1 MHIREWLAEETC
13 EQASEGG
20 SARPWPQTHF
30 SMWAVTTGT
39 LLVGRL
45 RDAHLCTCALGA
57 PSRPGLSQAAP
68 RSGPRLPLL
77 LLLLLLLLPP
87 HTHSSVF
94 TIGVLGPWTCD
105 PIFSRAR
112 PDLAA
117 RLAVSRLNPALE
129 GGPRVDVVLLP
140 EPCRTPGALGAVT
153 SALARVSGLVGPVN
167 SAACR
172 PAELLTH
179 EAGVA
184 LVPWG
189 CPGTRAAGTTVPA
202 GTPAADALY
211 ALLRAFRWARVALV
225 TAPQD
230 LWVEAGRALAVALRA
245 RGLPVALVTTMEP
258 SNLAGAR
265 EALRRVLEGP
275 SVRAVV
281 MVMHSVLQGGEE
293 QRRLLEAAEELGL
306 TDGSLVFLPFD
317 TLHYVVTPGPEA
329 LVALANN
336 SQLRRAH
343 DAVLT
348 LTRHC
353 PAGGSV
359 LDSLRRAQEMR
370 ELPPDLNPQQVS
382 PLFGTIYEAVFMLV
396 RGVVEA
402 QAARGGGWVSGAA
415 VARHAQDVQVPGF
428 CGTLGGVDEPPFV
441 LLDTDAV
448 GDQLFAT
455 YTLDPARGSLRSS
468 GTPVHFPQGGRGP
481 VQDPWCWFD
490 PDIICSGGVEPSLV
504 FLSFLLV
511 VGIGLTGA
519 FLAHYMRHRLLH
531 IQMVSGPNKI
541 ILTLDDITFLYPQR
555 SSSRKVVQGSRSS
568 LAARS
573 VSDIRSVPSQPTDIS
588 NIGLFEGDWV
598 WLKKFPGDQHV
609 AIHPATKTAFSK
621 LRELRHENVALYL
634 GLFLAPGA
642 DGATA
647 PGEGILAVV
656 SEYCT
661 RGSLHDLLVQR
672 DIKLDWMFKSSLL
685 LDLIKGMRYL
695 HHRGVAHGR
704 LKSRNCVVDGRFV
717 LKVTDHGHG
726 QLLEAQRVLPELPSA
741 EDQLWTSPELL
752 RDPALERHGTLA
764 GDVFSLGIIM
774 QEVVCRSAPYAM
786 LELTSKEVV
795 QRLRN
800 PPPLCRP
807 SVSTDQAPME
817 CIQLMYQC
825 WAEQPDLR
833 PSMDRTF
840 NLFKGI
846 NKGGKRNI
854 IDSML
859 RMLEQYSSNLEDL
872 IRERTEELELEKQKT
887 DRLLTQM
894 LPPSVAEA
902 LKMGTPVE
910 PEYFEEVTLYFSDIV
925 GFTTISAM
933 SEPIEVVDL
942 LNDLYT
948 LFDAIIGAHDVY
960 KVETIGDA
968 YMVASGLPQR
978 NGQRHAAEIANMALD
993 ILSAVG
999 SFRMRHMREVPV
1011 RIRIGLHS
1019 GPCVAG
1025 VVGLTMPRY
1034 CLFGDTV
1041 NTASRM
1047 ESTGLP
1053 YRIHV
1058 NLSTVQILRT
1068 LDEGF
1073 QTEVRGRTELKG
1085 KGAEDT
1091 YWLVGRLG
1099 FNKPI
1104 PKPPDLQPGTSNHGI
1119 SLQEIPPE
1127 RRWKLE
1133 KARPGQFQI

>member
-1 MHIREWLAEETC
+1 MTACALLA
-13 EQASEGG
+13 GG
-20 SARPWPQTHF
+20 LPDPRLCAPARWPRSPPGLLRTLPRPWP
-30 SMWAVTTGT
+30 
-39 LLVGRL
+39 RL
-45 RDAHLCTCALGA
+45 R
-57 PSRPGLSQAAP
+57 
-68 RSGPRLPLL
+68 

-87 HTHSSVF
+87 SVLSAVF
-94 TIGVLGPWTCD
+94 RVGVLGPWACD
-105 PIFSRAR
+105 PIFARAR
-112 PDLAA
+112 PELAA
-117 RLAVSRLNPALE
+117 RLAAARLNHDPALE
-129 GGPRVDVVLLP
+129 GGPRFEVALLP
-140 EPCRTPGALGAVT
+140 EPCRTPGSLGAVS

-167 SAACR
+167 PAACR
-172 PAELLTH
+172 PAELLAQ
-179 EAGVA
+179 EAGVT

-189 CPGTRAAGTTVPA
+189 CPGTRAAGTTAPA
-202 GTPAADALY
+202 VTPAADALY
-211 ALLRAFRWARVALV
+211 ALLREFRWAHVALV

-230 LWVEAGRALAVALRA
+230 LWVEAGRALSTALRA
-245 RGLPVALVTTMEP
+245 RGLPVALVTSMEP
-258 SNLAGAR
+258 SDLSGAR
-265 EALRRVLEGP
+265 EALRRVRDGP
-275 SVRAVV
+275 RVRAVI
-281 MVMHSVLQGGEE
+281 MVMHSVLLGGEE
-293 QRRLLEAAEELGL
+293 QRCLLEAAEELGL
-306 TDGSLVFLPFD
+306 ADGSLVFLPFD
-317 TLHYVVTPGPEA
+317 TLHYALSPGPEA
-329 LVALANN
+329 LAVLANN

-353 PAGGSV
+353 PPGGSV
-359 LDSLRRAQEMR
+359 LDSLRRAQEHQ
-370 ELPPDLNPQQVS
+370 ELPSDLNLQQVS
-382 PLFGTIYEAVFMLV
+382 PLFGTIYDAVYLLAG
-396 RGVVEA
+396 GVA
-402 QAARGGGWVSGAA
+402 RARAAAGGSWVSGAA
-415 VARHAQDVQVPGF
+415 VAHHVRDAQVPGF
-428 CGTLGGVDEPPFV
+428 CGALGGAEEPQFV
-441 LLDTDAV
+441 LLDTDAA
-448 GDQLFAT
+448 GDRLFAT
-455 YTLDPARGSLRSS
+455 YMLDPTRGSLWSA
-468 GTPVHFPQGGRGP
+468 GTPVHFPRGGRGP
-481 VQDPWCWFD
+481 GPDPWCWFD
-490 PDIICSGGVEPSLV
+490 PDDICNGGVEPRLV
-504 FLSFLLV
+504 FIGFLLA
-511 VGIGLTGA
+511 VGMGLAGV
-519 FLAHYMRHRLLH
+519 FLAHYVRHRLLH
-531 IQMVSGPNKI
+531 IQMASGPNKI
-541 ILTLDDITFLYPQR
+541 ILTLDDITFLHPQGG
-555 SSSRKVVQGSRSS
+555 SSRKVIQGSRSS

-573 VSDIRSVPSQPTDIS
+573 VSDIRSVPSQPMDSS
-588 NIGLFEGDWV
+588 NIGLYEGDWV
-598 WLKKFPGDQHV
+598 WLKKFPGDQHI
-609 AIHPATKTAFSK
+609 AIRPATKTAFSK

-634 GLFLAPGA
+634 GLFLAGGSSGA
-642 DGATA
+642 AA
-647 PGEGILAVV
+647 PREGMLAVV
-656 SEYCT
+656 SEHCA
-661 RGSLHDLLVQR
+661 RGSLHDLLAQR

-726 QLLEAQRVLPELPSA
+726 RLLEAQKVLPETPSA
-741 EDQLWTSPELL
+741 EDQLWTAPELL
-752 RDPALERHGTLA
+752 RDPALERQGTLA
-764 GDVFSLGIIM
+764 GDVFSLGIII
-774 QEVVCRSAPYAM
+774 QEVVCRSTPYAM
-786 LELTSKEVV
+786 LELTPEEVV
-795 QRLRN
+795 QRLQS

-807 SVSTDQAPME
+807 SVSMDQAPME
-817 CIQLMYQC
+817 CIQLMKQC

-840 NLFKGI
+840 DLFKSI
-846 NKGGKRNI
+846 NKGRKTNI

-948 LFDAIIGAHDVY
+948 LFDAIIGSHDVY

-999 SFRMRHMREVPV
+999 SFRMRHMPEVPV

-1058 NLSTVQILRT
+1058 NMSTVRILRA

-1073 QTEVRGRTELKG
+1073 QVEVRGRTELKG
-1085 KGAEDT
+1085 KGVEDT
-1091 YWLVGRLG
+1091 YWLVGRRG

-1104 PKPPDLQPGTSNHGI
+1104 PKPPDLQPGASNHGI

-1127 RRWKLE
+1127 RRQKLE
-1133 KARPGQFQI
+1133 KARPGQFSGK

>member
-1 MHIREWLAEETC
+1 MTA
-13 EQASEGG
+13 
-20 SARPWPQTHF
+20 
-30 SMWAVTTGT
+30 
-39 LLVGRL
+39 
-45 RDAHLCTCALGA
+45 CALPAGGCPDPRRRA
-57 PSRPGLSQAAP
+57 PARRVPSPPGVP
-68 RSGPRLPLL
+68 RALPLL
-77 LLLLLLLLPP
+77 LLLLPP
-87 HTHSSVF
+87 SARPAVF
-94 TIGVLGPWTCD
+94 TVGVLGPWACD
-105 PIFSRAR
+105 PIFARAR

-117 RLAVSRLNPALE
+117 RLAAARLNHDPARA
-129 GGPRVDVVLLP
+129 GSPRFEVALLP
-140 EPCRTPGALGAVT
+140 EPCRTPGSLGAVS
-153 SALARVSGLVGPVN
+153 SALGRVSGLVGPVN
-167 SAACR
+167 PAACR
-172 PAELLTH
+172 PAELLAQ
-179 EAGVA
+179 EAGVT

-189 CPGTRAAGTTVPA
+189 CPGTRAAGTTAPA
-202 GTPAADALY
+202 VTPAADALY

-230 LWVEAGRALAVALRA
+230 LWVEAGRALSAALRA

-258 SNLAGAR
+258 SDVSGAR
-265 EALRRVLEGP
+265 EALRRVQDGP
-275 SVRAVV
+275 RVRAVI
-281 MVMHSVLQGGEE
+281 MVMHSVLLGGQE
-293 QRRLLEAAEELGL
+293 QRCLLEAAEELGL
-306 TDGSLVFLPFD
+306 ADGSLVFLPFD
-317 TLHYVVTPGPEA
+317 TLHYALSPGPEA
-329 LVALANN
+329 LAALAN
-336 SQLRRAH
+336 SSRLRRAH

-353 PAGGSV
+353 PPGGSV
-359 LDSLRRAQEMR
+359 MDSLRRAQER
-370 ELPPDLNPQQVS
+370 QELPSDLDLPQVS
-382 PLFGTIYEAVFMLV
+382 PLFGTIYDAVFLLAG
-396 RGVVEA
+396 GVA
-402 QAARGGGWVSGAA
+402 RARAAAGGGWVSGAA
-415 VARHAQDVQVPGF
+415 VARHIQDAQVPGF
-428 CGTLGGVDEPPFV
+428 CGALGGAEEPPFV
-441 LLDTDAV
+441 LLDTDAA

-455 YTLDPARGSLRSS
+455 YVLDPTRGSLRSA
-468 GTPVHFPQGGRGP
+468 GTPVHFPRGGGGP
-481 VQDPWCWFD
+481 GPDPSCWFE
-490 PDIICSGGVEPSLV
+490 PDIICNGGVEPGLV
-504 FLSFLLV
+504 FIGFLLV
-511 VGIGLTGA
+511 VGMGLTGA
-519 FLAHYMRHRLLH
+519 FLAHYVRHRLIH

-541 ILTLDDITFLYPQR
+541 ILTLDDITFLHPQGG
-555 SSSRKVVQGSRSS
+555 SSRKVVQGSRSS
-568 LAARS
+568 LGAHS
-573 VSDIRSVPSQPTDIS
+573 VSDVRSVPSQPADS
-588 NIGLFEGDWV
+588 ANVGLYEGDWV
-598 WLKKFPGDQHV
+598 WLKKFPGDQHI
-609 AIHPATKTAFSK
+609 AIRPATRTAFSK
-621 LRELRHENVALYL
+621 LQELRHENVVLYL
-634 GLFLAPGA
+634 GLFLGSGA
-642 DGATA
+642 GGTMA
-647 PGEGILAVV
+647 PGERMLAVV
-656 SEYCT
+656 SEHCT
-661 RGSLHDLLVQR
+661 RGSLHDLLAQR

-717 LKVTDHGHG
+717 LKVTDHGQG
-726 QLLEAQRVLPELPSA
+726 RLLEAQRVLPEPPSA
-741 EDQLWTSPELL
+741 EDQLWTAPELL
-752 RDPALERHGTLA
+752 RDPALERRGTMA

-786 LELTSKEVV
+786 LELTAEEVV
-795 QRLRN
+795 ERVRS

-807 SVSTDQAPME
+807 SVSVDQAPTE
-817 CIQLMYQC
+817 CIQLMKQC

-840 NLFKGI
+840 EQFKSI
-846 NKGGKRNI
+846 NKGRKTNI

-902 LKMGTPVE
+902 LKTGTPVE

-948 LFDAIIGAHDVY
+948 LFDAIIGSHDVY

-999 SFRMRHMREVPV
+999 SFRMRHMPEVPV

-1058 NLSTVQILRT
+1058 NISTVQILRA

-1091 YWLVGRLG
+1091 YWLVGRRG

-1104 PKPPDLQPGTSNHGI
+1104 PKPPDLQPGASNHGI
-1119 SLQEIPPE
+1119 SLQEIPLE
-1127 RRWKLE
+1127 RRLKLE
-1133 KARPGQFQI
+1133 KARPGQFR

>member
-1 MHIREWLAEETC
+1 MNA
-13 EQASEGG
+13 
-20 SARPWPQTHF
+20 
-30 SMWAVTTGT
+30 
-39 LLVGRL
+39 
-45 RDAHLCTCALGA
+45 CALLAG
-57 PSRPGLSQAAP
+57 GLLD
-68 RSGPRLPLL
+68 PRLCAPARWARSPRCLL
-77 LLLLLLLLPP
+77 RTLPRPRPALRLLLLLLLLPP
-87 HTHSSVF
+87 SALSAVF
-94 TIGVLGPWTCD
+94 RVGVLGPWACD
-105 PIFSRAR
+105 PIFARAR
-112 PDLAA
+112 PELAA
-117 RLAVSRLNPALE
+117 RLAAARLNHDPALE
-129 GGPRVDVVLLP
+129 GGPRFEVALLP
-140 EPCRTPGALGAVT
+140 EPCRTPGSLGAVS
-153 SALARVSGLVGPVN
+153 SALAHVSGLVGPVN
-167 SAACR
+167 PAACR
-172 PAELLTH
+172 PAELLAQ

-189 CPGTRAAGTTVPA
+189 CPGTRAAGTTAPA
-202 GTPAADALY
+202 VTPAADALY
-211 ALLRAFRWARVALV
+211 ALLREFRWAHVALV

-230 LWVEAGRALAVALRA
+230 LWVEAGRALSTALRA
-245 RGLPVALVTTMEP
+245 RGLPVALVTSMEP
-258 SNLAGAR
+258 SDLSGAR
-265 EALRRVLEGP
+265 EALRRVRDGP
-275 SVRAVV
+275 RVRAVI
-281 MVMHSVLQGGEE
+281 MVMHSVLLGGEE
-293 QRRLLEAAEELGL
+293 QRCLLEAAEELGL
-306 TDGSLVFLPFD
+306 ADGSLVFLPFD
-317 TLHYVVTPGPEA
+317 TLHYALSPGPEA
-329 LVALANN
+329 LAVLANS

-353 PAGGSV
+353 PPGGSI
-359 LDSLRRAQEMR
+359 LDSLRRAQEHQ
-370 ELPPDLNPQQVS
+370 ELPSDLNLQQVS
-382 PLFGTIYEAVFMLV
+382 PLFGTIYDAVYLLAG
-396 RGVVEA
+396 GVVRA
-402 QAARGGGWVSGAA
+402 RAAAGGSWVSGTA
-415 VARHAQDVQVPGF
+415 VAHHVRDAQIPGF
-428 CGTLGGVDEPPFV
+428 CGALGGAEEPPFV
-441 LLDTDAV
+441 LLDTDAA
-448 GDQLFAT
+448 GDRLFAT
-455 YTLDPARGSLRSS
+455 YMLDPTRGSLRSA
-468 GTPVHFPQGGRGP
+468 GTPVHFPRGGRGP
-481 VQDPWCWFD
+481 GPDPWCWFD
-490 PDIICSGGVEPSLV
+490 PDNICNGGVEPRLV
-504 FLSFLLV
+504 FIGFLLA
-511 VGIGLTGA
+511 VGVGLAGA
-519 FLAHYMRHRLLH
+519 FLAHYVRHRLLH

-541 ILTLDDITFLYPQR
+541 ILTLDDITFLHPQGG
-555 SSSRKVVQGSRSS
+555 SSRKVVQGSRSS

-573 VSDIRSVPSQPTDIS
+573 VSDIRSVPSQPADSS
-588 NIGLFEGDWV
+588 NIGLYEGDWV
-598 WLKKFPGDQHV
+598 WLKKFPGDQHI
-609 AIHPATKTAFSK
+609 AIRPATKTAFSK

-634 GLFLAPGA
+634 GLFLAGGTNGA
-642 DGATA
+642 AA
-647 PGEGILAVV
+647 PREGMLAVV
-656 SEYCT
+656 SEHCA
-661 RGSLHDLLVQR
+661 RGSLHDLLAQK

-726 QLLEAQRVLPELPSA
+726 RLLEAQKVLPEPPSA
-741 EDQLWTSPELL
+741 EDQLWTAPELL
-752 RDPALERHGTLA
+752 RDPALERQGTLA
-764 GDVFSLGIIM
+764 GDVFSLGIII
-774 QEVVCRSAPYAM
+774 QEVVCRSTPYAM
-786 LELTSKEVV
+786 LELTPEEVV
-795 QRLRN
+795 QRLQS

-807 SVSTDQAPME
+807 SVSMDQAPME
-817 CIQLMYQC
+817 CIQLMKQC

-840 NLFKGI
+840 DLFKSI
-846 NKGGKRNI
+846 NKGRKTNI

-948 LFDAIIGAHDVY
+948 LFDAIIGSHDVY

-999 SFRMRHMREVPV
+999 SFRMRHMPEVPV

-1058 NLSTVQILRT
+1058 NMSTVQILRA

-1073 QTEVRGRTELKG
+1073 QVEVRGRTELKG

-1091 YWLVGRLG
+1091 YWLVGRRG

-1104 PKPPDLQPGTSNHGI
+1104 PTPPDLQPGASNHGI

-1127 RRWKLE
+1127 RRQKLE
-1133 KARPGQFQI
+1133 KARPGQFSGK

>member
-1 MHIREWLAEETC
+1 MTARALPA
-13 EQASEGG
+13 GG
-20 SARPWPQTHF
+20 CPDPRRRAPARR
-30 SMWAVTTGT
+30 V
-39 LLVGRL
+39 
-45 RDAHLCTCALGA
+45 
-57 PSRPGLSQAAP
+57 PSPPGVP
-68 RSGPRLPLL
+68 RALPLL
-77 LLLLLLLLPP
+77 LLLLPP
-87 HTHSSVF
+87 SARAAVF
-94 TIGVLGPWTCD
+94 TVGVLGPWACD
-105 PIFSRAR
+105 PIFARAR

-117 RLAVSRLNPALE
+117 RLAAARLNHDPAMA
-129 GGPRVDVVLLP
+129 GSPRFEVALLP
-140 EPCRTPGALGAVT
+140 EPCRTPGSLGAVS
-153 SALARVSGLVGPVN
+153 SALGRVSGLVGPVN
-167 SAACR
+167 PAACR
-172 PAELLTH
+172 PAELLAQ
-179 EAGVA
+179 EAGVT

-189 CPGTRAAGTTVPA
+189 CPGTRAAGTTAPA
-202 GTPAADALY
+202 VTPAADALY

-230 LWVEAGRALAVALRA
+230 LWVEAGRALSAALRA
-245 RGLPVALVTTMEP
+245 RGLPVALVTAMEP
-258 SNLAGAR
+258 SDVSGAR
-265 EALRRVLEGP
+265 EALRRVQDGP
-275 SVRAVV
+275 RVRAVI
-281 MVMHSVLQGGEE
+281 MVMHSVLLGGQE
-293 QRRLLEAAEELGL
+293 QRCLLEAAEELGL
-306 TDGSLVFLPFD
+306 ADGSLVFLPFD
-317 TLHYVVTPGPEA
+317 TLHYALSPGPEA
-329 LVALANN
+329 LAALAN
-336 SQLRRAH
+336 SSRLRRAH

-348 LTRHC
+348 LTRYC
-353 PAGGSV
+353 PPGGSV
-359 LDSLRRAQEMR
+359 MDGLRRAQER
-370 ELPPDLNPQQVS
+370 QELPSDLDLLQVS
-382 PLFGTIYEAVFMLV
+382 PLFGTIYDAVFLLAG
-396 RGVVEA
+396 GVARAREA
-402 QAARGGGWVSGAA
+402 AGGGWVSGAA
-415 VARHAQDVQVPGF
+415 VARHIQDAQVPGF
-428 CGTLGGVDEPPFV
+428 CGALGGAEEPPFV
-441 LLDTDAV
+441 LLDTDAA

-455 YTLDPARGSLRSS
+455 YVLDPSRGSLRSA
-468 GTPVHFPQGGRGP
+468 GTPVHFPRGGGGP
-481 VQDPWCWFD
+481 GPDPSCWFE
-490 PDIICSGGVEPSLV
+490 PDIICNGGVEPGLV
-504 FLSFLLV
+504 FIGFLLV
-511 VGIGLTGA
+511 VGMGLTGA
-519 FLAHYMRHRLLH
+519 FLAHYVRHRLIH

-541 ILTLDDITFLYPQR
+541 ILTLDDITFLHPQGG
-555 SSSRKVVQGSRSS
+555 SSRKVVQGSRSS
-568 LAARS
+568 LGAHS
-573 VSDIRSVPSQPTDIS
+573 VSDVRSVPSQPADS
-588 NIGLFEGDWV
+588 ANVGLYEGDWV
-598 WLKKFPGDQHV
+598 WLKKFPGDQHI
-609 AIHPATKTAFSK
+609 AIRPATRTAFSK
-621 LRELRHENVALYL
+621 LQELRHENVVLYL
-634 GLFLAPGA
+634 GLFLGGGA
-642 DGATA
+642 GGTMA
-647 PGEGILAVV
+647 PGERMLAVV
-656 SEYCT
+656 SEHCT
-661 RGSLHDLLVQR
+661 RGSLHDLLAQR

-717 LKVTDHGHG
+717 LKVTDHGQG
-726 QLLEAQRVLPELPSA
+726 RLLEAQRVLPEPPSA
-741 EDQLWTSPELL
+741 EDQLWTAPELL
-752 RDPALERHGTLA
+752 RDPALERRGTMA

-786 LELTSKEVV
+786 LELTAEEVV
-795 QRLRN
+795 ERVRS

-807 SVSTDQAPME
+807 SVSVDQAPAE
-817 CIQLMYQC
+817 CIQLMKQC
-825 WAEQPDLR
+825 WAEQPALR

-840 NLFKGI
+840 EQFKSI
-846 NKGGKRNI
+846 NKGRKTNI

-902 LKMGTPVE
+902 LKTGTPVE

-948 LFDAIIGAHDVY
+948 LFDAIIGSHDVY

-999 SFRMRHMREVPV
+999 SFRMRHMPEVPV

-1058 NLSTVQILRT
+1058 NISTIQILRA

-1091 YWLVGRLG
+1091 YWLVGRRG

-1104 PKPPDLQPGTSNHGI
+1104 PKPPDLQPGASNHGI
-1119 SLQEIPPE
+1119 SLQEIPLE
-1127 RRWKLE
+1127 RRLKLE
-1133 KARPGQFQI
+1133 KARPGQFSGK

>member
-1 MHIREWLAEETC
+1 MTA
-13 EQASEGG
+13 
-20 SARPWPQTHF
+20 
-30 SMWAVTTGT
+30 
-39 LLVGRL
+39 
-45 RDAHLCTCALGA
+45 CALPAGGCPDPRRRA
-57 PSRPGLSQAAP
+57 PARRVPSPPGVP
-68 RSGPRLPLL
+68 RALPLL
-77 LLLLLLLLPP
+77 LLLLPP
-87 HTHSSVF
+87 SARAAVF
-94 TIGVLGPWTCD
+94 TVGVLGPWACD
-105 PIFSRAR
+105 PIFARAR

-117 RLAVSRLNPALE
+117 RLAAARLNHDPAMA
-129 GGPRVDVVLLP
+129 GSPRFEVALLP
-140 EPCRTPGALGAVT
+140 EPCRTPGSLGAVS
-153 SALARVSGLVGPVN
+153 SALGRVSGLVGPVN
-167 SAACR
+167 PAACR
-172 PAELLTH
+172 PAELLAQ
-179 EAGVA
+179 EAGVT

-189 CPGTRAAGTTVPA
+189 CPGTRAAGTTAPA
-202 GTPAADALY
+202 VTPAADALY

-230 LWVEAGRALAVALRA
+230 LWVEAGRALSAALRA

-258 SNLAGAR
+258 SDLSGAR
-265 EALRRVLEGP
+265 EALRRVQDGP
-275 SVRAVV
+275 RVRAVI
-281 MVMHSVLQGGEE
+281 MVMHSVLLGGQE
-293 QRRLLEAAEELGL
+293 QRCLLEAAEELGL
-306 TDGSLVFLPFD
+306 ADGSLVFLPFD
-317 TLHYVVTPGPEA
+317 TLHYALSPGPEA
-329 LVALANN
+329 LAALAN
-336 SQLRRAH
+336 SSRLRRAH

-348 LTRHC
+348 LTRYC
-353 PAGGSV
+353 PPGGSV
-359 LDSLRRAQEMR
+359 MDSLRRAQER
-370 ELPPDLNPQQVS
+370 QELPSDLDLLQVS
-382 PLFGTIYEAVFMLV
+382 PLFGTIYDAVFLLAG
-396 RGVVEA
+396 GVARAREA
-402 QAARGGGWVSGAA
+402 AGGGWVSGAA
-415 VARHAQDVQVPGF
+415 VARHIQDAQVPGF
-428 CGTLGGVDEPPFV
+428 CGALGGAEEPPFV
-441 LLDTDAV
+441 LLDTDAA

-455 YTLDPARGSLRSS
+455 YVLDPTRGSLRSA
-468 GTPVHFPQGGRGP
+468 GTPVHFPRGGGGP
-481 VQDPWCWFD
+481 GPDPSCWFE
-490 PDIICSGGVEPSLV
+490 PDIICNGGVEPGLV
-504 FLSFLLV
+504 FIGFLLV
-511 VGIGLTGA
+511 VGMGLTGA
-519 FLAHYMRHRLLH
+519 FLAHYVRHRLIH

-541 ILTLDDITFLYPQR
+541 ILTLDDITFLHPQGG
-555 SSSRKVVQGSRSS
+555 SSRKVVQGSRSS
-568 LAARS
+568 LGAHS
-573 VSDIRSVPSQPTDIS
+573 VSDVRSVPSQPADS
-588 NIGLFEGDWV
+588 ANVGLYEGDWV
-598 WLKKFPGDQHV
+598 WLKKFPGDQHI
-609 AIHPATKTAFSK
+609 AIRPATRTAFSK
-621 LRELRHENVALYL
+621 LQELRHENVVLYL
-634 GLFLAPGA
+634 GLFLGGGA
-642 DGATA
+642 GGTMA
-647 PGEGILAVV
+647 PGERMLAVV
-656 SEYCT
+656 SEHCT
-661 RGSLHDLLVQR
+661 RGSLHDLLAQR

-717 LKVTDHGHG
+717 LKVTDHGQG
-726 QLLEAQRVLPELPSA
+726 RLLEAQRVLPEPPSA
-741 EDQLWTSPELL
+741 EDQLWTAPELL
-752 RDPALERHGTLA
+752 RDPALERRGTMA

-786 LELTSKEVV
+786 LELTAEEVV
-795 QRLRN
+795 ERVRS

-807 SVSTDQAPME
+807 SVSVDQAPTE
-817 CIQLMYQC
+817 CIQLMKQC
-825 WAEQPDLR
+825 WAEQPALR

-840 NLFKGI
+840 EQFKSI
-846 NKGGKRNI
+846 NKGRKTNI

-902 LKMGTPVE
+902 LKTGTPVE

-948 LFDAIIGAHDVY
+948 LFDAIIGSHDVY

-999 SFRMRHMREVPV
+999 SFRMRHMPEVPV

-1058 NLSTVQILRT
+1058 NISTIQILRA

-1091 YWLVGRLG
+1091 YWLVGRRG

-1104 PKPPDLQPGTSNHGI
+1104 PKPPDLQPGASNHGI
-1119 SLQEIPPE
+1119 SLQEIPLE
-1127 RRWKLE
+1127 RRLKLE
-1133 KARPGQFQI
+1133 KARPGQFSGK

>member
-1 MHIREWLAEETC
+1 MDRKGSNRKQDKDGDATLAMTVCIFLADGFRNPRLCARERWAPFPPRLL
-13 EQASEGG
+13 QAL
-20 SARPWPQTHF
+20 PWPRP
-30 SMWAVTTGT
+30 
-39 LLVGRL
+39 RL
-45 RDAHLCTCALGA
+45 R
-57 PSRPGLSQAAP
+57 
-68 RSGPRLPLL
+68 

-87 HTHSSVF
+87 SALSAVF
-94 TIGVLGPWTCD
+94 TVGVLGPWACD
-105 PIFSRAR
+105 PIFARAR

-117 RLAVSRLNPALE
+117 RLAASRLNQDPALK
-129 GGPRVDVVLLP
+129 GGPRFEVALLP
-140 EPCRTPGALGAVT
+140 EPCRTPGSLGAVS
-153 SALARVSGLVGPVN
+153 SALAHVSGLVGPVN
-167 SAACR
+167 PAACR
-172 PAELLTH
+172 PAELLAQ

-189 CPGTRAAGTTVPA
+189 CPGTRAAGTTAPA
-202 GTPAADALY
+202 VTPAADALY
-211 ALLRAFRWARVALV
+211 ALLRGFRWARVALI
-225 TAPQD
+225 TSPQD
-230 LWVEAGRALAVALRA
+230 LWVEAGRSLATALRA
-245 RGLPVALVTTMEP
+245 RGLPVALVTAMEP
-258 SNLAGAR
+258 SDLSGAR
-265 EALRRVLEGP
+265 EALRRVQDGP
-275 SVRAVV
+275 KVRAVI
-281 MVMHSVLQGGEE
+281 MVMHSVLLGGEE
-293 QRRLLEAAEELGL
+293 QRCLLEAAEELGL
-306 TDGSLVFLPFD
+306 VDGSLVFLPFD
-317 TLHYVVTPGPEA
+317 TLHYALSPGPETLA
-329 LVALANN
+329 VLANS

-353 PAGGSV
+353 PPGGSV
-359 LDSLRRAQEMR
+359 LDSLRRAQEHQ
-370 ELPPDLNPQQVS
+370 ELPPDLNLQQVS
-382 PLFGTIYEAVFMLV
+382 PLFGTIYDAVFLLAG
-396 RGVVEA
+396 GVA
-402 QAARGGGWVSGAA
+402 RARAAVGGSWVSGAA
-415 VARHAQDVQVPGF
+415 VAHHVQNAQVSGF
-428 CGTLGGVDEPPFV
+428 CGVLGGAEEAPFV
-441 LLDTDAV
+441 VLDTDEA
-448 GDQLFAT
+448 GDRLFAT
-455 YTLDPARGSLRSS
+455 YVLDPTRGSFRSA
-468 GTPVHFPQGGRGP
+468 GNPVHFPRGGRGP
-481 VQDPWCWFD
+481 GPDPSCWFD
-490 PDIICSGGVEPSLV
+490 PNIICNGGVEPGLV
-504 FLSFLLV
+504 FIGFLLV
-511 VGIGLTGA
+511 VGMGLTGA
-519 FLAHYMRHRLLH
+519 FLAHYVRHRLLH

-541 ILTLDDITFLYPQR
+541 ILTLDDITFLHPQGG
-555 SSSRKVVQGSRSS
+555 SSRKVAQGSRSS
-568 LAARS
+568 LTARS
-573 VSDIRSVPSQPTDIS
+573 VSDIRSVPSQVPESST
-588 NIGLFEGDWV
+588 IGLYEGDWV
-598 WLKKFPGDQHV
+598 WLKKFPGDQHI
-609 AIHPATKTAFSK
+609 AIRPATKTAFSK

-634 GLFLAPGA
+634 GLFLAGGA
-642 DGATA
+642 DSTAA
-647 PGEGILAVV
+647 PGEGMLAVV
-656 SEYCT
+656 SEHCA
-661 RGSLHDLLVQR
+661 RGSLHDLLAQR

-726 QLLEAQRVLPELPSA
+726 RLLEAQKVLPEPPSA
-741 EDQLWTSPELL
+741 EDQLWTAPELL
-752 RDPALERHGTLA
+752 RDPALERRGTLA

-786 LELTSKEVV
+786 LELTPEEVV
-795 QRLRN
+795 QKVQS

-807 SVSTDQAPME
+807 LVSMDQAPME
-817 CIQLMYQC
+817 CIQLMKQC

-840 NLFKGI
+840 DLFKSI
-846 NKGGKRNI
+846 NKGRKTNI

-887 DRLLTQM
+887 DQLLTQM

-948 LFDAIIGAHDVY
+948 LFDAIIGSHDVY

-999 SFRMRHMREVPV
+999 SFRMRHMPEVPV

-1058 NLSTVQILRT
+1058 NVSTIRILHA
-1068 LDEGF
+1068 LNEGF
-1073 QTEVRGRTELKG
+1073 QTEVRGLTELKG

-1091 YWLVGRLG
+1091 YWLVGRRG
-1099 FNKPI
+1099 FDKPI
-1104 PKPPDLQPGTSNHGI
+1104 PKPPDLQLGASNHGI
-1119 SLQEIPPE
+1119 DLQEIPPE
-1127 RRWKLE
+1127 RRRKLE
-1133 KARPGQFQI
+1133 KARPGQFSGK